1 MTRSVRLRLA
11 LALGAL
17 ATLLP
22 ACGIANIDLP
32 DLSPTVIAEGSKS
45 GIPPV
50 QVDGAAF
57 MVVVKTTLSGKLEG
71 TVDWTLASNPV
82 GIGWHRGDCTQNPNC
97 ELISENATTSKP
109 KTVTAANAA
118 AGTYS
123 LIVVNLGTTNESISY
138 RIVLT
143 P

>member
-1 MTRSVRLRLA
+1 MRLT

-22 ACGIANIDLP
+22 ACGINYLVP
-32 DLSPTVIAEGSKS
+32 DLSPTVITEGSKS
-45 GIPPV
+45 GIPPF
-50 QVDGAAF
+50 QTDGAAF
-57 MVVVKTTLSGKLEG
+57 VVVVKTTLSGKLEG

-82 GIGWHRGDCTQNPNC
+82 GIAWHRGDCTQNPNC

-123 LIVVNLGTTNESISY
+123 LIVMNLGTTDESISY
-138 RIVLT
+138 KIVLT

>member
-1 MTRSVRLRLA
+1 MTRPARLRLL

-17 ATLLP
+17 AAMLP
-22 ACGIANIDLP
+22 ACGITYLVP

-45 GIPPV
+45 DIPPFQTDAV
-50 QVDGAAF
+50 FV
-57 MVVVKTTLSGKLEG
+57 VVVKTTVTGTLEG

-82 GIGWHRGDCTQNPNC
+82 AISWHRGDCTQNPNC
-97 ELISENATTSKP
+97 EVMSQNTTTSKP
-109 KTVTAANAA
+109 KTVTAANAS

-123 LIVVNLGTTNESISY
+123 LVVMNLGTTNESISY

>member
-1 MTRSVRLRLA
+1 MTRSARLRLT
-11 LALGAL
+11 LALVAL

-22 ACGIANIDLP
+22 ACGVNYLVP
-32 DLSPTVIAEGSKS
+32 DLSPTVITEGSKS
-45 GIPPV
+45 GIPPF
-50 QVDGAAF
+50 QTDGAAF
-57 MVVVKTTLSGKLEG
+57 IVVVKTTLSGRLEG

-82 GIGWHRGDCTQNPNC
+82 AIAWRRGDCTQNPNC
-97 ELISENATTSKP
+97 ELMSENATTSKP

-118 AGTYS
+118 AGIYS
-123 LIVVNLGTTNESISY
+123 LIVVNLGTSNESISY